1 MRQKRGVATG
11 NERYTWRV
19 PGWWVEPSFGA
30 RMVIVGG
37 GGGVG
42 WIRMIDGGSAGGMI
56 DGAGWMIDGG
66 DGGGLTT
73 AIRTNCGQQW

>member
-1 MRQKRGVATG
+1 
-11 NERYTWRV
+11 
-19 PGWWVEPSFGA
+19 
-30 RMVIVGG
+30 MVIVGG

-42 WIRMIDGGSAGGMI
+42 WMIDGGSAGGVI
-56 DGAGWMIDGG
+56 DGAGWMIDGGG